1 MKRALAMLTIAA
13 SVLLAACS
21 GVGSSA
27 GTSLEPFSPD
37 ASPSV
42 ETSPSLE
49 SPSGSP
55 DAMSP
60 SASPS

>member
-1 MKRALAMLTIAA
+1 MKRALAMLTIGA

-21 GVGSSA
+21 GASSSD
-27 GTSLEPFSPD
+27 GTSLEPFSPEPSLD
-37 ASPSV
+37 ASPSM

-49 SPSGSP
+49 SPDS
-55 DAMSP
+55 MSP